1 MLTNIS
7 FKKWLLV
14 LALLLLAGCIFD
26 DDEDVEPW
34 NAEAVCPADG
44 TNAYGMPNRG
54 TFTDERDGEVYKYT
68 TIGDQVWMA
77 ENLRYDAPY
86 SMCSND
92 TSFIRQYC
100 ELIEHKCETET
111 CCKESLCRTFGRYY
125 SIIEGG
131 AEFGL
136 IDRELADTI
145 CPKGWHIPTKDEWEE
160 LESVMKVPGDN
171 NSDVANRMK
180 SADSVYFSISR
191 LHLNENDRSYVGSN
205 DCALTV
211 LPSGFMFRDGETLK
225 NRASLW
231 TFTQKNADFIYTF
244 RVANDVGFVSHYFRN
259 GIRCVLNYGLK
270 KN

>member
-34 NAEAVCPADG
+34 NAEAVCPAEG
-44 TNAYGMPNRG
+44 INVYGMPNRG
-54 TFTDERDGEVYKYT
+54 TFTDERDGEVYRYT
-68 TIGDQVWMA
+68 TIGNQVWMA

-86 SMCSND
+86 STCSND

-100 ELIEHKCETET
+100 ELIEYNCETEA

-136 IDRELADTI
+136 IDSALADTI
-145 CPKGWHIPTKDEWEE
+145 CPKGWHIPTKEDWEI
-160 LESVMKVPGDN
+160 LENAMKASGETGAD
-171 NSDVANRMK
+171 AATRMK
-180 SADSVYFSISR
+180 SANSDLFVISKKWS
-191 LHLNENDRSYVGSN
+191 NESWRTDAGTEE
-205 DCALTV
+205 CAFDV
-211 LPSGFMFRDGETLK
+211 IPSGFMYGDGETFVFGTDFLSK
-225 NRASLW
+225 
-231 TFTQKNADFIYTF
+231 TQNSDDFVVTF
-244 RVANDVGFVSHYFRN
+244 RVTNGTGFTYQRFRN
-259 GIRCVLNYGLK
+259 SVRCVMD
-270 KN
+270 

>member
-14 LALLLLAGCIFD
+14 LPLLLLAGCIFD
-26 DDEDVEPW
+26 DDEEVEPW
-34 NAEAVCPADG
+34 DAEAVCPAEG

-54 TFTDERDGEVYKYT
+54 TFTDERDGEVYRYT
-68 TIGDQVWMA
+68 TIGNQVWMA

-86 SMCSND
+86 STCSND

-100 ELIEHKCETET
+100 ELIEHNCETEA
-111 CCKESLCRTFGRYY
+111 CCRESLCRNFGRYY

-136 IDRELADTI
+136 IDSVLADTI
-145 CPKGWHIPTKDEWEE
+145 CPKGWHIPTKEDWEI
-160 LESVMKVPGDN
+160 LENAMKASGDN

-180 SADSVYFSISR
+180 SADSVYFAISR
-191 LHLNENDRSYVGSN
+191 LHLNESDRSYVGSN

-231 TFTQKNADFIYTF
+231 TFTQKNADFVYTF
-244 RVANDVGFVSHYFRN
+244 RVANDVGYVSHNYRN
-259 GIRCVLNYGLK
+259 SIRCMLN
-270 KN
+270 

>member
-14 LALLLLAGCIFD
+14 FALLLLAGCIFD

-34 NAEAVCPADG
+34 NAEAVCPAEG

-54 TFTDERDGEVYKYT
+54 TFTDERDGNVYRYT
-68 TIGDQVWMA
+68 TIGNQVWMA

-86 SMCSND
+86 STCSND

-100 ELIEHKCETET
+100 ELIEHNCETEA

-136 IDRELADTI
+136 IDSALADTI
-145 CPKGWHIPTKDEWEE
+145 CPKGWHVPTKGEWEK
-160 LESVMKVPGDN
+160 LESVMKVSVENG
-171 NSDVANRMK
+171 SDVATRMK
-180 SADSVYFSISR
+180 SADSEYFAISR
-191 LHLNENDRSYVGSN
+191 NWSNEFDRMNAGKD
-205 DCALTV
+205 DCALGV
-211 LPSGFMFRDGETLK
+211 LPSGSMYASGSHFET
-225 NRASLW
+225 S
-231 TFTQKNADFIYTF
+231 TFFFTFSQKNDDFVFTF
-244 RVANDVGFVSHYFRN
+244 RVADEISYIRN
-259 GIRCVLNYGLK
+259 SYRNSIRCLMD
-270 KN
+270 

>member
-26 DDEDVEPW
+26 DDEEVEPW
-34 NAEAVCPADG
+34 DAEAVCPAEG

-54 TFTDERDGEVYKYT
+54 TFTDERDGNVYRYT
-68 TIGDQVWMA
+68 TIGNQVWMA

-86 SMCSND
+86 STCSND

-100 ELIEHKCETET
+100 ELIEHNCETEA

-136 IDRELADTI
+136 IDSALADTI
-145 CPKGWHIPTKDEWEE
+145 CPKGWHIPTKEEWEN
-160 LESVMKVPGDN
+160 LENAMKVSGESD
-171 NSDVANRMK
+171 SDVASRMK
-180 SADSVYFSISR
+180 SADSIFFSMSKTYPNS
-191 LHLNENDRSYVGSN
+191 HDRTHAGTDN
-205 DCALTV
+205 CALSV
-211 LPSGFMFRDGETLK
+211 LPTGFMYVSGRTLEY
-225 NRASLW
+225 RTSLW
-231 TFTQKNADFIYTF
+231 IFTQKNVNFVYTF
-244 RVANDVGFVSHYFRN
+244 RVANDIGYVSNNFRN
-259 GIRCVLNYGLK
+259 SVRCVLN
-270 KN
+270 